1 MFQPSLPFLMF
12 QPSLSFLM
20 FQPSPLPAQYAN
32 CTDDTF
38 TDELDLENQ
47 GIKRP
52 RTTITAKQLETLKTA
67 YENSPKPGLPRKT
80 VYLSYVYNYSK
91 L

>member
-1 MFQPSLPFLMF
+1 MINPILLT
-12 QPSLSFLM
+12 
-20 FQPSPLPAQYAN
+20 AQYAN
-32 CTDDTF
+32 CADDTF

-67 YENSPKPGLPRKT
+67 YENSPKPGGDVL
-80 VYLSYVYNYSK
+80 LW
-91 L
+91 